1 MTGVETQGEGKW
13 DAARTRWRAA
23 ANRLWAAALTD
34 AEGYRRLAEG
44 VGDRLAELRRTTAT
58 PAELLAVEERSE
70 ATLVDGAAY
79 AMRADEIE
87 AEQARARRAA
97 LVAAARDE
105 GRTWVVLEEGF
116 TRSVS
121 MHLPTGLALVAIDE
135 PYRDADPHGIG
146 EVALAAETG
155 EVLAGGDDDPTW
167 FATREERDAALA
179 QRRAEIVSL
188 TAAGAW
194 FPMSDERF
202 L

>member
-1 MTGVETQGEGKW
+1 MTGVETPGEADW
-13 DAARTRWRAA
+13 DAARARWRSA

-58 PAELLAVEERSE
+58 PAELLAMEERPDT
-70 ATLVDGAAY
+70 ALVDAA
-79 AMRADEIE
+79 ACAVRADEIE
-87 AEQARARRAA
+87 AERARARRAA

-135 PYRDADPHGIG
+135 PYRDAEPHGVG
-146 EVALAAETG
+146 EVALAADTG
-155 EVLAGGDDDPTW
+155 EVLAGGDDDPVW
-167 FATREERDAALA
+167 FATRAERDAALA
-179 QRRAEIVSL
+179 RRRAEIVSL
-188 TAAGAW
+188 DGGGH
-194 FPMSDERF
+194 MVSDER
-202 L
+202 